1 MTRHHRKK
9 SFLSQTQY
17 DIRGKVTLY
26 MVSMKEWCALQ
37 DLRPGGHTQGEMITL
52 YMVSMK
58 EWCALQGLRPGGQG
72 EMINGNSSTTRTWR
86 FSLNNPK
93 NHKVIRKPRKN
104 IKEAT
109 IYGQGE
115 MINGNSSTTRT

>member
-1 MTRHHRKK
+1 
-9 SFLSQTQY
+9 
-17 DIRGKVTLY
+17 
-26 MVSMKEWCALQ
+26 MKEWCALQ
-37 DLRPGGHTQGEMITL
+37 GLRPGGHTQGEMITL

-72 EMINGNSSTTRTWR
+72 EVINGNSSTTRTWR

-109 IYGQGE
+109 IYGHTQEEMTTTLYMVSIMGWCALQGLRPGG
-115 MINGNSSTTRT
+115 IRPVASKVTA

>member
-26 MVSMKEWCALQ
+26 MFF
-37 DLRPGGHTQGEMITL
+37 DIGHTQGEMITL
-52 YMVSMK
+52 YMFFDI
-58 EWCALQGLRPGGQG
+58 GQG

>member
-17 DIRGKVTLY
+17 DIRGKVRAVTLY

-37 DLRPGGHTQGEMITL
+37 DLRPGGI
-52 YMVSMK
+52 
-58 EWCALQGLRPGGQG
+58 RPVASKFFDIGQG
-72 EMINGNSSTTRTWR
+72 EMINGNSSTTRTWH

-109 IYGQGE
+109 IQSPLVITNLFVPKTCYSE
-115 MINGNSSTTRT
+115 LSFTEPIFL